1 VIRHVGG
8 RERASKSMV
17 VVAERVERVEV
28 MKVPWLKRK
37 RREVDEL
44 WSLTAFSAVIGVAEL
59 LSGGSKRHA

>member
-1 VIRHVGG
+1 
-8 RERASKSMV
+8 MV